1 MRSFISI
8 FALMIFSYITVLPQE
23 RVAVLPFYN
32 MDGKEELNAFCY
44 QLQDSLSKELIVN
57 NNGEIKFYIV
67 PNDSIELVLAEMNFD
82 PNSPSYKDDLW
93 KALEKLKC
101 KKAVIGEL
109 QQQGSKLVVNASLCI
124 VEMRLPIPQYQ
135 MRNLFVKPEEIYKVI
150 PPICKKLLPGV
161 IAQQ

>member
-8 FALMIFSYITVLPQE
+8 FALIIFSTISAYSQQ

-32 MDGKEELNAFCY
+32 MDGKEELNTFCY
-44 QLQDSLSKELIVN
+44 QLQDSLSKELIAN
-57 NNGEIKFYIV
+57 NTGENKFYVV

-101 KKAVIGEL
+101 NKAVIGEL
-109 QQQGSKLVVNASLCI
+109 QQQGSKLVINASLCI
-124 VEMRLPIPQYQ
+124 VDMRLPIPQYQ
-135 MRNLFVKPEEIYKVI
+135 LRNLFVKPEEIFKVI
-150 PPICKKLLPGV
+150 PPICRKMLPGV
-161 IAQQ
+161 AVQQ

>member
-1 MRSFISI
+1 MRSLISI
-8 FALMIFSYITVLPQE
+8 FALIIVSYITVFSQQ
-23 RVAVLPFYN
+23 RIAVLPFYN
-32 MDGKEELNAFCY
+32 MDGKEELNKFCY

-57 NNGEIKFYIV
+57 NKGDVKFYVV

-101 KKAVIGEL
+101 NKAVIGEL

-124 VEMRLPIPQYQ
+124 VDLRLPIPAYSL
-135 MRNLFVKPEEIYKVI
+135 RNLFVKPEEIYKVI
-150 PPICKKLLPGV
+150 PPICRKLLPGV
-161 IAQQ
+161 LAQQ